1 LLDLFDGCFHAFKI
15 LSQFTL
21 AKIHLQSNRERFF
34 IHENNKLS
42 SFLLA

>member
-21 AKIHLQSNRERFF
+21 AKIHLQSNRERFLSD
-34 IHENNKLS
+34 ENNKLS
-42 SFLLA
+42 LFLCA